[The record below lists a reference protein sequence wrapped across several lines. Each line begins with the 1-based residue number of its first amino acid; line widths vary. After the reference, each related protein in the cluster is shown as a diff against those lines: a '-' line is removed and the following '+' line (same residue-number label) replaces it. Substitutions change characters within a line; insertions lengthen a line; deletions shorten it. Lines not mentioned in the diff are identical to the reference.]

1 MSRNC
6 EVQIRFVC
14 RHADG
19 VFSDGFLMKLAELA
33 NLESDRIY
41 QEFVDGLPSEE
52 NEFQTYKIT
61 NYREHSAVMSQARE
75 WREFAIHLHTCL
87 GMIET

>member
-6 EVQIRFVC
+6 EVQIRFVR

-19 VFSDGFLMKLAELA
+19 VFSDEFLMKLAELV
-33 NLESDRIY
+33 NRESDRIY
-41 QEFVDGLPSEE
+41 QKFINELPSEGD
-52 NEFQTYKIT
+52 EFQTYKIT
-61 NYREHSAVMSQARE
+61 NHHEHSAVMSQVRS

-87 GMIET
+87 GIIES